1 MHKRLQVLVVEDLK
15 NDAELMIYA
24 LRRGGFEF
32 HHERVT
38 TDRELRSAL
47 EAQRWDLAL
56 CDYNLPSLDG
66 HQALAAITSVQPDIA
81 VIFVA
86 EIVGEET
93 AAELMRSGAKDYV
106 REDNLARL
114 NSAIERE
121 LAAAEMR
128 IRQRKIGEK
137 LEFERKLLRHLMDGI
152 PDAIYFKDVNR
163 RYIRL
168 NAAELSLLNMDREDS
183 AIGRCEDEFLPPE
196 RAAARRAEDEKL
208 LATGEPLADCVE
220 CFDAEDGSLLWFS
233 ENRAALRDESGAI
246 IGLAGIRRNIAQLKR
261 QERMLARSNLHL
273 EEFAHVA
280 SHDLRSPLR
289 AIANTVE
296 WLGEDLSERTSPVR
310 SCEHLDRLR
319 LQARRAMTLVSD
331 LHNYSKVGRKK
342 ELEEPVDVATMT
354 REIFKSLPAA
364 KSMRLEVSGEPASI
378 LTARAPLDLVLRNLI
393 DNAVKYHDRV
403 DGAIFVRWRKE
414 GSAIVFEVADDG
426 PGIAE
431 QYHHLVFQPFQKLE
445 SYEQVSGS
453 GLGLATV
460 KKTIE
465 HFGCTI
471 SLHSPVQTAAARSS
485 ASTGRFACRENWSC
499 ADPQRSVIAPIR
511 HRPRD
516 KLRRPAFRK
525 IRLVR

>member
-1 MHKRLQVLVVEDLK
+1 MNKRLQVLLVEDSED
-15 NDAELMIYA
+15 DAELMIHA

-38 TDRELRSAL
+38 TDRELQRAL
-47 EAQRWDLAL
+47 KTQAWDLAL
-56 CDYNLPSLDG
+56 CDYNLPGLDG
-66 HQALAAITSVQPDIA
+66 SQALATITSAQPDIA
-81 VIFVA
+81 VIFVSG
-86 EIVGEET
+86 IIGEET

-106 REDNLARL
+106 RKDNMVRL

-121 LAAAEMR
+121 LAAAETR
-128 IRQRKIGEK
+128 RRQRKIGEK

-163 RYIRL
+163 HYIRL

-183 AIGRCEDEFLPPE
+183 VTGRSEDDFLPPE
-196 RAAARRAEDEKL
+196 RAAARQAEDEQL
-208 LATGEPLADCVE
+208 LLTGEPLADCIE
-220 CFDAEDGSLLWFS
+220 CFEAEDGSILWFS
-233 ENRAALRDESGAI
+233 EHRAALRDESGTI
-246 IGLAGIRRNIAQLKR
+246 IGLAGIRRNITQLKR

-296 WLGEDLSERTSPVR
+296 WLGEDLGENIADEIR
-310 SCEHLDRLR
+310 EHLDRLR

-342 ELEEPVDVATMT
+342 ELEEPVDIAMMT

-364 KSMRLEVSGEPASI
+364 RSMRLNVSGEPASL
-378 LTARAPLDLVLRNLI
+378 LTAKAPLDLVLRNLV
-393 DNAVKYHDRV
+393 DNAVKYHDRP
-403 DGAIFVRWRKE
+403 DGTIFVRWRQE
-414 GSAIVFEVADDG
+414 GSTIAFEVEDNG

-431 QYHHLVFQPFQKLE
+431 QYHQLVFQAFQKLE

-460 KKTIE
+460 KKTVE
-465 HFGCTI
+465 HFGCAI
-471 SLHSPVQTAAARSS
+471 SLHSPVRD
-485 ASTGRFACRENWSC
+485 GRGATFVFHWPLCVPRE
-499 ADPQRSVIAPIR
+499 
-511 HRPRD
+511 
-516 KLRRPAFRK
+516 
-525 IRLVR
+525 LVLC

>member
-1 MHKRLQVLVVEDLK
+1 MHKRLQVLVVEDSED
-15 NDAELMIYA
+15 DAELMIQA

-38 TDRELRSAL
+38 TDRELQSAL
-47 EAQRWDLAL
+47 KAQTWDLAL
-56 CDYNLPSLDG
+56 CDYNLPRLDG
-66 HQALAAITSVQPDIA
+66 HQALATITSVQPDTA

-106 REDNLARL
+106 RKDNLARL

-121 LAAAEMR
+121 LAAAETR
-128 IRQRKIGEK
+128 IRQSKIGEK
-137 LEFERKLLRHLMDGI
+137 LEFERKLLRHLMGGI

-183 AIGRCEDEFLPPE
+183 VIGRCEDEFLPPE

-220 CFDAEDGSLLWFS
+220 CFEAEDGSMLWFS

-261 QERMLARSNLHL
+261 QERMLAHSNLHL

-296 WLGEDLSERTSPVR
+296 WLGEDLGENIADEIR
-310 SCEHLDRLR
+310 EHLDRLR
-319 LQARRAMTLVSD
+319 LQARRAMTLVTD
-331 LHNYSKVGRKK
+331 LHNYSKVGCKK

-364 KSMRLEVSGEPASI
+364 KSMRLEFSGEPASI
-378 LTARAPLDLVLRNLI
+378 LTARAPLDLLLRNLI
-393 DNAVKYHDRV
+393 DNAVKYHHRP
-403 DGAIFVRWRKE
+403 DGTIFVRWREE

-471 SLHSPVQTAAARSS
+471 SLHSPVHDSRGTK
-485 ASTGRFACRENWSC
+485 FCFNWPLCLPREL
-499 ADPQRSVIAPIR
+499 V
-511 HRPRD
+511 
-516 KLRRPAFRK
+516 LR
-525 IRLVR
+525 

>member
-1 MHKRLQVLVVEDLK
+1 MNKRLQVLLIEDLED
-15 NDAELMIYA
+15 DAELMIHA

-38 TDRELRSAL
+38 TDRELQCAL
-47 EAQRWDLAL
+47 KAQTWNLAL
-56 CDYNLPSLDG
+56 CDYNLPRLDG
-66 HQALAAITSVQPDIA
+66 RQALALITSAQPDIA
-81 VIFVA
+81 VIFVSG
-86 EIVGEET
+86 IIGEET

-106 REDNLARL
+106 RKDNLVRL

-128 IRQRKIGEK
+128 MRQRKIGEK

-168 NAAELSLLNMDREDS
+168 NAAELSILNMDREDS
-183 AIGRCEDEFLPPE
+183 VTGRSEDDFLPPD
-196 RAAARRAEDEKL
+196 RAAARQAEDEQL
-208 LATGEPLADCVE
+208 LATGEPLADCIE
-220 CFDAEDGSLLWFS
+220 HFEAEDGSILWFS
-233 ENRAALRDESGAI
+233 ENRAALRDESGTI
-246 IGLAGIRRNIAQLKR
+246 IGLAGIRRNITQLKR

-289 AIANTVE
+289 AIANTVD
-296 WLGEDLSERTSPVR
+296 WLGEDLGENIADEIR
-310 SCEHLDRLR
+310 EHLDRLR

-342 ELEEPVDVATMT
+342 ELEEPVDIAKLA

-364 KSMRLEVSGEPASI
+364 KSMSLDCSGYPASV
-378 LTARAPLDLVLRNLI
+378 LTVKAPLDLVLRNLI
-393 DNAVKYHDRV
+393 DNAVKYHDRT
-403 DGAIFVRWRKE
+403 DGTIFVRWQE
-414 GSAIVFEVADDG
+414 DGPVIAFEVEDNG

-431 QYHHLVFQPFQKLE
+431 QYHQLVFQPFQKLE

-460 KKTIE
+460 KKTVE

-471 SLHSPVQTAAARSS
+471 SLHSPLHDSRGTK
-485 ASTGRFACRENWSC
+485 FAFNWPLCIPRE
-499 ADPQRSVIAPIR
+499 
-511 HRPRD
+511 
-516 KLRRPAFRK
+516 
-525 IRLVR
+525 LVLC

>member
-1 MHKRLQVLVVEDLK
+1 MDKRLQVLLIEDSED
-15 NDAELMIYA
+15 DAELMIHA

-32 HHERVT
+32 HHQRVT
-38 TDRELRSAL
+38 TDRELQCAL
-47 EAQRWDLAL
+47 KAQAWNIAL
-56 CDYNLPSLDG
+56 CDYNLPRLDG
-66 HQALAAITSVQPDIA
+66 RQALATITSEQPDIA
-81 VIFVA
+81 VIFVSG
-86 EIVGEET
+86 IIGEET

-106 REDNLARL
+106 RKDNLVRL

-168 NAAELSLLNMDREDS
+168 NAAELSILNMDREDS
-183 AIGRCEDEFLPPE
+183 VTGRSEDDFLPPD
-196 RAAARRAEDEKL
+196 RAVVRQAEDEQL
-208 LATGEPLADCVE
+208 LATGEPLADCIE
-220 CFDAEDGSLLWFS
+220 HFEAEDGSILWFS

-246 IGLAGIRRNIAQLKR
+246 IGLAGIRRNITQLKR

-296 WLGEDLSERTSPVR
+296 WLGEDLGENIGDEIR
-310 SCEHLDRLR
+310 EHLDRLR

-342 ELEEPVDVATMT
+342 ELEEPVDIAKMA

-364 KSMRLEVSGEPASI
+364 KSMRLDYSGDPASF
-378 LTARAPLDLVLRNLI
+378 LTAKAPLDLVLRNLI
-393 DNAVKYHDRV
+393 DNAVKYHDRP
-403 DGAIFVRWRKE
+403 DGTIFVRWQE
-414 GSAIVFEVADDG
+414 DGPIITFEVEDNG

-431 QYHHLVFQPFQKLE
+431 QYHQLVFQPFQKLE

-460 KKTIE
+460 KKTVE

-471 SLHSPVQTAAARSS
+471 SLHSPVHDSRGTK
-485 ASTGRFACRENWSC
+485 FAFNWPLCIPRE
-499 ADPQRSVIAPIR
+499 
-511 HRPRD
+511 
-516 KLRRPAFRK
+516 
-525 IRLVR
+525 LVLS

>member
-1 MHKRLQVLVVEDLK
+1 MNKRLQVLLIEDSED
-15 NDAELMIYA
+15 DAELMIHA

-38 TDRELRSAL
+38 TDRELQWAL
-47 EAQRWDLAL
+47 KTQEWDLAL
-56 CDYNLPSLDG
+56 CDYNLPGLYG
-66 HQALAAITSVQPDIA
+66 RQALATITSAQPDIA
-81 VIFVA
+81 VIFVSG
-86 EIVGEET
+86 IIGEET

-106 REDNLARL
+106 RKDNLVRL

-121 LAAAEMR
+121 LAAAETR
-128 IRQRKIGEK
+128 SRQRKVGEK

-168 NAAELSLLNMDREDS
+168 NAAELGILSMDREES
-183 AIGRCEDEFLPPE
+183 VTGRCEDEFLPPE
-196 RAAARRAEDEKL
+196 RAKSRRAEDETL

-220 CFDAEDGSLLWFS
+220 FFEEEDGSILWFS
-233 ENRAALRDESGAI
+233 EHRAALRDESGAI
-246 IGLAGIRRNIAQLKR
+246 IGLAGIRRNITQLKR

-296 WLGEDLSERTSPVR
+296 WLGEDLGENIADEIS
-310 SCEHLDRLR
+310 EHLDRLR

-342 ELEEPVDVATMT
+342 ELEEPVDFAMMA

-364 KSMRLEVSGEPASI
+364 RSMRLDVSGEPASL
-378 LTARAPLDLVLRNLI
+378 LTAKAPLDLVLRNLI
-393 DNAVKYHDRV
+393 DNAVKYHDRP
-403 DGAIFVRWRKE
+403 DGTIFVRWRQE
-414 GSAIVFEVADDG
+414 GSTIAFEVEDNG

-431 QYHHLVFQPFQKLE
+431 QYHQLVFQAFQKLE

-460 KKTIE
+460 KKTVE
-465 HFGCTI
+465 HFGCAI
-471 SLHSPVQTAAARSS
+471 SLHSPVHD
-485 ASTGRFACRENWSC
+485 GRGAKFVFHWPLCVPRE
-499 ADPQRSVIAPIR
+499 
-511 HRPRD
+511 
-516 KLRRPAFRK
+516 
-525 IRLVR
+525 LVLC

>member
-1 MHKRLQVLVVEDLK
+1 MHKRLQVLVVEDSED
-15 NDAELMIYA
+15 DAELMIHS
-24 LRRGGFEF
+24 LRLGGFEF

-106 REDNLARL
+106 RKDNLARL

-121 LAAAEMR
+121 LAAAETR

-208 LATGEPLADCVE
+208 LATGEPLADFVE
-220 CFDAEDGSLLWFS
+220 CFDAEDGSVLWFS

-296 WLGEDLSERTSPVR
+296 WLGEDLGENIAGEIR
-310 SCEHLDRLR
+310 EHLDRLR

-364 KSMRLEVSGEPASI
+364 RSMRLEVSGEPASI

-393 DNAVKYHDRV
+393 DNAVKYHDRP
-403 DGAIFVRWRKE
+403 DGTIFVRWWEE
-414 GSAIVFEVADDG
+414 GSAILFEVADDG

-471 SLHSPVQTAAARSS
+471 SLHSPVHDSRGAK
-485 ASTGRFACRENWSC
+485 FCFNWPVCLPRE
-499 ADPQRSVIAPIR
+499 
-511 HRPRD
+511 
-516 KLRRPAFRK
+516 
-525 IRLVR
+525 LVLC

>member
-1 MHKRLQVLVVEDLK
+1 
-15 NDAELMIYA
+15 
-24 LRRGGFEF
+24 
-32 HHERVT
+32 
-38 TDRELRSAL
+38 
-47 EAQRWDLAL
+47 
-56 CDYNLPSLDG
+56 
-66 HQALAAITSVQPDIA
+66 
-81 VIFVA
+81 
-86 EIVGEET
+86 
-93 AAELMRSGAKDYV
+93 V
-106 REDNLARL
+106 RKDNLTPL

-121 LAAAEMR
+121 LAAAETR

-152 PDAIYFKDVNR
+152 PDAIYFKDANR

-183 AIGRCEDEFLPPE
+183 VIGRREDEFLPPE
-196 RAAARRAEDEKL
+196 RAEARRAEDEKL

-220 CFDAEDGSLLWFS
+220 SFDAEDGSVLWFS

-246 IGLAGIRRNIAQLKR
+246 IGLAGIRRNIAELKR

-296 WLGEDLSERTSPVR
+296 WLGEDLGENITGEIR
-310 SCEHLDRLR
+310 EHLDRLR
-319 LQARRAMTLVSD
+319 LQARRAMMLVSD

-354 REIFKSLPAA
+354 REIFKSLPA
-364 KSMRLEVSGEPASI
+364 KSMRLEFSGEPASI

-393 DNAVKYHDRV
+393 DNAVKYHDRP
-403 DGAIFVRWRKE
+403 DGTIFVRWREE
-414 GSAIVFEVADDG
+414 GSAIVFEVEDDG

-471 SLHSPVQTAAARSS
+471 SLHSPVRD
-485 ASTGRFACRENWSC
+485 GRGAKFCFNWPLCLPRE
-499 ADPQRSVIAPIR
+499 
-511 HRPRD
+511 
-516 KLRRPAFRK
+516 
-525 IRLVR
+525 LVL

>member
-1 MHKRLQVLVVEDLK
+1 MDKRLQVLLIEDLED
-15 NDAELMIYA
+15 DAELLIHA

-38 TDRELRSAL
+38 TDRGLQWAL
-47 EAQRWDLAL
+47 KAQTWDLAL
-56 CDYNLPSLDG
+56 CDYNLPRLDG
-66 HQALAAITSVQPDIA
+66 RQALATITSAQPDIA
-81 VIFVA
+81 VIFVSG
-86 EIVGEET
+86 IIGEET

-106 REDNLARL
+106 RKDNLVRL

-168 NAAELSLLNMDREDS
+168 NAAELRILSMDREES
-183 AIGRCEDEFLPPE
+183 VTGRCEDEFLPPD
-196 RAAARRAEDEKL
+196 RAEARRAEDEKL

-220 CFDAEDGSLLWFS
+220 FFEEEDGSVLWFS
-233 ENRAALRDESGAI
+233 EHRAPLRDESGAI
-246 IGLAGIRRNIAQLKR
+246 IGLAGIRRNITQLKR

-296 WLGEDLSERTSPVR
+296 WLGEDLGENVAGEIR
-310 SCEHLDRLR
+310 EHLDRLR

-342 ELEEPVDVATMT
+342 ELEEPVDVAMMA
-354 REIFKSLPAA
+354 REIFESLPAA
-364 KSMRLEVSGEPASI
+364 RSMRLDVSGEPASF
-378 LTARAPLDLVLRNLI
+378 LTAKAPLDLVLRNLI
-393 DNAVKYHDRV
+393 DNAVKYHDRT
-403 DGAIFVRWRKE
+403 DGTIFVRWQEE
-414 GSAIVFEVADDG
+414 GPIIAFEVEDNG
-426 PGIAE
+426 PGIVE

-460 KKTIE
+460 KKTVE

-471 SLHSPVQTAAARSS
+471 SLRSPVRD
-485 ASTGRFACRENWSC
+485 GRGTQFAFNWPLC
-499 ADPQRSVIAPIR
+499 I
-511 HRPRD
+511 PRD
-516 KLRRPAFRK
+516 
-525 IRLVR
+525 LVLY

>member
-1 MHKRLQVLVVEDLK
+1 MHKRLQVLVVEDSED
-15 NDAELMIYA
+15 DAELMIHA

-38 TDRELRSAL
+38 TDQELQSAL
-47 EAQRWDLAL
+47 KTRTWDLAL
-56 CDYNLPSLDG
+56 CDYNLPRLDG
-66 HQALAAITSVQPDIA
+66 HQALATITSVQPDAA

-106 REDNLARL
+106 RKDNLARL

-121 LAAAEMR
+121 LAAAETR

-137 LEFERKLLRHLMDGI
+137 LEFERKLLRHLMGGI

-183 AIGRCEDEFLPPE
+183 VIGRCEDEFLPPE

-220 CFDAEDGSLLWFS
+220 CFEAEDGSMLWFS

-261 QERMLARSNLHL
+261 QERMLAHSNLHL

-296 WLGEDLSERTSPVR
+296 WLGEDLGENIADEIR
-310 SCEHLDRLR
+310 EHLDRLR
-319 LQARRAMTLVSD
+319 LQARRAMTLVTD
-331 LHNYSKVGRKK
+331 LHNYSKVGCKK

-364 KSMRLEVSGEPASI
+364 KSMRLEFSGEPASI
-378 LTARAPLDLVLRNLI
+378 LTARAPLDLLLRNLI
-393 DNAVKYHDRV
+393 DNAVKYHDRA
-403 DGAIFVRWRKE
+403 DGTIFVRWREE

-471 SLHSPVQTAAARSS
+471 SLHSPVQGSRGTK
-485 ASTGRFACRENWSC
+485 FCFNWPLCLPREL
-499 ADPQRSVIAPIR
+499 V
-511 HRPRD
+511 
-516 KLRRPAFRK
+516 LR
-525 IRLVR
+525 

>member
-1 MHKRLQVLVVEDLK
+1 MHKRLQVLVVEDSED
-15 NDAELMIYA
+15 DAELMIHA

-38 TDRELRSAL
+38 TDRELQSAL
-47 EAQRWDLAL
+47 KAQTWDLAL
-56 CDYNLPSLDG
+56 CDYNLPGLDG
-66 HQALAAITSVQPDIA
+66 RQALAAMTSVQPDIA

-86 EIVGEET
+86 EIIGEET
-93 AAELMRSGAKDYV
+93 AAELMRSGAKDCV
-106 REDNLARL
+106 RKDNLTPL

-121 LAAAEMR
+121 LAAAETR

-152 PDAIYFKDVNR
+152 PDAIYFKDANR

-183 AIGRCEDEFLPPE
+183 VIGRREDEFLPPE
-196 RAAARRAEDEKL
+196 RAEARRAEDEKL

-220 CFDAEDGSLLWFS
+220 SFDAEDGSVLWFS

-246 IGLAGIRRNIAQLKR
+246 IGLAGIRRNIAELKR

-296 WLGEDLSERTSPVR
+296 WLGEDLGENITGEIR
-310 SCEHLDRLR
+310 EHLDRLR
-319 LQARRAMTLVSD
+319 LQARRAMMLVSD

-354 REIFKSLPAA
+354 REIFKSLPA
-364 KSMRLEVSGEPASI
+364 KSMRLEFSGEPASI

-393 DNAVKYHDRV
+393 DNAVKYHDRP
-403 DGAIFVRWRKE
+403 DGTIFVRWREE
-414 GSAIVFEVADDG
+414 GSAIVFEVEDDG

-471 SLHSPVQTAAARSS
+471 SLHSPVRD
-485 ASTGRFACRENWSC
+485 GRGAKFCFNWPLCLPRE
-499 ADPQRSVIAPIR
+499 
-511 HRPRD
+511 
-516 KLRRPAFRK
+516 
-525 IRLVR
+525 LVL